1 MVDDGRQ
8 DFDFLI
14 GEWRVTHRRLR
25 QRLAGCT
32 EWEESHGTVS
42 QRSLLGR
49 LCNAGEH
56 LTEPPGVSGVAIRTF
71 DPAKRLWSIYWVGQ
85 DGLLGAPVYG
95 GFANDVGVFEGEDE
109 HDGRPVKVRFRWT
122 RDGPDRA
129 RWEQAFSADG
139 GASWEINWTMDF
151 VRTA

>member
-1 MVDDGRQ
+1 MDDGRR

-25 QRLAGCT
+25 RRLAGCT
-32 EWEESHGTVS
+32 EWEESHGTLS
-42 QRSLLGR
+42 QRSLLGG
-49 LCNAGEH
+49 LCNGGEH

-71 DPAKRLWSIYWVGQ
+71 DPAKRVWSIYWVGQ
-85 DGLLGAPVYG
+85 DGLLGLPVHG
-95 GFANDVGVFEGEDE
+95 GFADGVGVFEGEDE

-122 RDGPDRA
+122 RDGPDKA

-139 GASWEINWTMDF
+139 GASWEVNWAMDF
-151 VRTA
+151 VRAA